1 MHLRGDIELVQED
14 FFITLCKNFTI
25 NLFNKKGRFV
35 LAKLQVLKKYLYL
48 VSREKEK
55 LVLIMHVEK
64 VFKLTIIVTD
74 SRADFF

>member
-1 MHLRGDIELVQED
+1 MYLRGDIELIQED

-25 NLFNKKGRFV
+25 NLFNKKGLFV

-55 LVLIMHVEK
+55 LVS
-64 VFKLTIIVTD
+64 IIH
-74 SRADFF
+74 AKNNAP